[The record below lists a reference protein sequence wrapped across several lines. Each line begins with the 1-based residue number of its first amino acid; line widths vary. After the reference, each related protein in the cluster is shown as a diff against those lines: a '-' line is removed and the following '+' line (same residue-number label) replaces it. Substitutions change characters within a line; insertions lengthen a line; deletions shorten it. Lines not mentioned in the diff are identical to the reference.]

1 MSSYQNLQFLVQ
13 FTYDA
18 KSLKDIQD
26 KANELTVKPIKV
38 EFDTEFAEKQIDDL
52 SKKIL
57 EQTQKLADAKK
68 TLSELQGQQPG
79 AKPGA
84 TGGEKQ
90 AQQEVANAQAQLT
103 QSTNELFA
111 AQSRQSAQAGTIVDQ
126 YQRQTM
132 GLLQL
137 QDKIGTYRNELTA
150 LATKREEQGSLSVEE
165 QAREKALI
173 LAIEQTQKA
182 YQDKKQAIVESTQTT
197 ERDAQA
203 VSQTTQALQASYT
216 SQIAKLAEYRR
227 EITNIS
233 AQLRE
238 LEKEKKRD
246 GSLSEESQSKYEALQ
261 LQLKSTKTQYG
272 VLQKQVQQTRQEQE
286 KPVKTQA
293 QEKLEQQ
300 QRALSELQKISA
312 VNADNLLNKYQSQAN
327 QLVALQDKI
336 SAYKQELQA
345 IQSVE
350 KSGVQLKVWR
360 SINRRT
366 KGETRRT
373 SYCIV
378 RNAESIQRHTGIH
391 CRQYAIT
398 KRKCYSAVC

>member
-173 LAIEQTQKA
+173 LAIEQTKKA
-182 YQDKKQAIVESTQTT
+182 YEDKKQAIVESTQTT

-203 VSQTTQALQASYT
+203 VSKTTQALQASYT

-350 KSGVQLKVWR
+350 KSGVQL
-360 SINRRT
+360 T
-366 KGETRRT
+366 DE
-373 SYCIV
+373 
-378 RNAESIQRHTGIH
+378 
-391 CRQYAIT
+391 
-398 KRKCYSAVC
+398 